1 MLNIHHV
8 FIIKFLGLFLGT
20 LFLASL
26 ASYITL
32 KDIVI
37 EYYEDHLKSSIA
49 LIALELN
56 KVESLDTYVTKAHQA
71 ASLRITVID
80 ANGNVIAESNTDKQ
94 SMENHANRAEVM
106 ASNSQEYGMSTRYSK
121 TLKTDFLYVAKRM
134 ILHQH
139 PIYLRLSISLE
150 RIMHNFYALWTNL
163 LIIFALMTLIAIAIS
178 FKMSKRIRYDI
189 AQITQYLDAISN
201 KNYKAVVKTRY
212 FNEFLQISLLLKN
225 LVKKLASREKQKRKY
240 TAKLRLINKQRN
252 DILSAISHEFKN
264 PIASIMGYAE
274 TLHDDPEV
282 NQEIRTKFLQKILSN
297 SRKMS
302 SMLDRLSLSVK
313 LEHNDLS
320 IKPAQFDLNEL
331 LEDIVAN
338 MSKKYQNRHIL
349 YSGRPEKKVFADKTM
364 IELVIINLIDNAL
377 KYSEDDIRLTLK
389 ENSII
394 VQDFGIGIEKE
405 EIEKITSKFYRVH
418 KNSWDNSMGIGL
430 AIVSYILK
438 LQNSSLTIKSRL
450 HEGSTFSFSIKTF
463 KEP

>member
-20 LFLASL
+20 LFLASV

-32 KDIVI
+32 KDIVV

-56 KVESLDTYVTKAHQA
+56 TVESLDTYVKKAHRA
-71 ASLRITVID
+71 TGLRITVID
-80 ANGNVIAESNTDKQ
+80 TNGNVIAESNTDKQ
-94 SMENHANRAEVM
+94 HMENHANRAEVM
-106 ASNSQEYGMSTRYSK
+106 ASNSQKFGMSTRYSK
-121 TLKTDFLYVAKRM
+121 TLKTDFLYVSKR
-134 ILHQH
+134 IIWQQH

-150 RIMHNFYALWTNL
+150 RIMHNFYALWRNL
-163 LIIFALMTLIAIAIS
+163 LIIFALMTLIAIVVS
-178 FKMSKRIRYDI
+178 LKMSKRIRYDI
-189 AQITQYLDAISN
+189 MQITQYLDAISN

-240 TAKLRLINKQRN
+240 TAKLRLVNKQRN

-274 TLHDDPEV
+274 TLHDDPEI
-282 NQEIRTKFLQKILSN
+282 NAQIRTRFLQKILSN
-297 SRKMS
+297 SQKIS

-320 IKPAQFDLNEL
+320 IKPTHFDLSEL
-331 LEDIVAN
+331 LEEIASN
-338 MSKKYQNRHIL
+338 MSKSYKNRTVI
-349 YSGRPEKKVFADKTM
+349 YTGTSREVFADKTM
-364 IELVIINLIDNAL
+364 IELVVVNLIDNAL
-377 KYSEDDIRLTLK
+377 KYSEEDVHLSLTDNNVVI
-389 ENSII
+389 E
-394 VQDFGIGIEKE
+394 DFGIGIEAE
-405 EIEKITSKFYRVH
+405 EIEKISSKFYRVH

-438 LQNSSLTIKSRL
+438 LHNSSLVVKSRL
-450 HEGSTFSFSIKTF
+450 HEGSTFSFSIKKF
-463 KEP
+463 KAS